1 VDFLP
6 LFLSNIPFSFGTTKL
21 AYNICNF
28 LSMAIL
34 ILMTITTTVLIFGRS
49 SGIGSLPRT
58 PDTLAS
64 IAIYLAGE
72 GDGSMLDSFAGLSVL
87 SKEERDATV
96 GKIGAR
102 YSIGFADD
110 AREELRIDDSLRVQ
124 RI

>member
-1 VDFLP
+1 
-6 LFLSNIPFSFGTTKL
+6 
-21 AYNICNF
+21 
-28 LSMAIL
+28 MAIL
-34 ILMTITTTVLIFGRS
+34 ILMTITTTVLIFGRT

-64 IAIYLAGE
+64 IAVYLAGE